1 MAWASPSRASTLKTF
16 LSGSGSHAG
25 IASSPK
31 VRSGKLS
38 TRRLITSSNLVVA
51 DINRLRQ
58 RGPTDLGWDVEVHKQ
73 RCEAFGARSLVV
85 DGHNPSAIDG
95 AFAEVEEIGGDR
107 PTVIVAKTIK
117 GRGFSE
123 AENKGGW
130 RGKPFPADMARPPSG
145 SWVATADWASVVGYW
160 RRPRARAR
168 PQPLSPTS
176 RTMTSVTR

>member
-1 MAWASPSRASTLKTF
+1 MARASPSRASILKTF
-16 LSGSGSHAG
+16 LRVWVPCGGSELARGSIWSAVDK
-25 IASSPK
+25 ASYY
-31 VRSGKLS
+31 KL
-38 TRRLITSSNLVVA
+38 SNLVVA
-51 DINRLRQ
+51 DINRLGQ
-58 RGPTDLGWDVEVHKQ
+58 RGPTDLGWDVEVYKQ

-123 AENKGGW
+123 AENKG
-130 RGKPFPADMARPPSG
+130 RGVAGNFQPTWPSAPSG
-145 SWVATADWASVVGYW
+145 SWVATAGWASVVGYP

>member
-1 MAWASPSRASTLKTF
+1 
-16 LSGSGSHAG
+16 
-25 IASSPK
+25 
-31 VRSGKLS
+31 
-38 TRRLITSSNLVVA
+38 VA

>member
-123 AENKGGW
+123 AENKG
-130 RGKPFPADMARPPSG
+130 RGVAGNFQPTWPSAPSG
-145 SWVATADWASVVGYW
+145 SWVATAGWASVVG
-160 RRPRARAR
+160 
-168 PQPLSPTS
+168 
-176 RTMTSVTR
+176 

>member
-51 DINRLRQ
+51 DINRLGQ
-58 RGPTDLGWDVEVHKQ
+58 RGPTDHGWDVEVYKQ

-123 AENKGGW
+123 AENKGG
-130 RGKPFPADMARPPSG
+130 GAAGNFRPIWPSAPSG
-145 SWVATADWASVVGYW
+145 SWVATAGWASVVGYP

-176 RTMTSVTR
+176 RTMTSITR